1 MLKKGLNFPLLQ
13 KSLRIKFFVTPRSI
27 IQRVSV
33 FFILNFEYLGENETK
48 FENILTLWSV
58 AQAGSNAEKKTWGR
72 KSRQIVP
79 LNNMGWIR
87 IRMYSEL
94 GNFKAGSGIS
104 HFGSET
110 LVIWEWEKRKQF
122 YFACRGVGFKL
133 YSNSAIDSFIL
144 DVEKSFFSLPPLIET
159 ERRLRENVHPRNVKL
174 KTETYK
180 MSTKKR

>member
-1 MLKKGLNFPLLQ
+1 
-13 KSLRIKFFVTPRSI
+13 
-27 IQRVSV
+27 
-33 FFILNFEYLGENETK
+33 
-48 FENILTLWSV
+48 
-58 AQAGSNAEKKTWGR
+58 
-72 KSRQIVP
+72 
-79 LNNMGWIR
+79 MGWIR

-104 HFGSET
+104 HSGSET
-110 LVIWEWEKRKQF
+110 LVIWELEKRRLF
-122 YFACRGVGFKL
+122 YFPCREVGFKL